1 MVKGMWFHLKNKC
14 DKRHILFERVS
25 NGSYKAIDTWCGHVT
40 VGKVWY
46 CSDECLRNGKE
57 GLPLEYEVSDD
68 ETISND

>member
-1 MVKGMWFHLKNKC
+1 M
-14 DKRHILFERVS
+14 FERVS

-57 GLPLEYEVSDD
+57 GLPLEYRVSDN